1 MTVTTH
7 IPTKLM
13 NAQGNQTTAQAIK
26 FGSDTFKIMA
36 VKAGSGL
43 PSMSSSG
50 IQFVADVIATN
61 PEDTLI
67 GARQTLTTVT
77 WTNDATLG
85 QVDWSFASIVYAQAG
100 GDDGLTRYFVIY
112 DSTVGGTD
120 ATAPVVAIIDPGAL
134 VSVVAASLTIQAPTG
149 GLISF
154 TGGG

>member
-1 MTVTTH
+1 MAVTTH

-13 NAQGNQTTAQAIK
+13 NAQGNQTAAQAIK
-26 FGSDTFKIMA
+26 FGADTFQIMA
-36 VKAGSGL
+36 VKAGAGL
-43 PSMSSSG
+43 PNVSSTG

-61 PEDTLI
+61 AEDTLI

-85 QVDWSFASIVYAQAG
+85 QVDWSFANIVYAQTG
-100 GDDGLTRYFVIY
+100 SDDGLTRYFVIY
-112 DSTVGGTD
+112 DNTVGVTD
-120 ATAPVVAIIDPGAL
+120 ATRPVVAIIDPGAL
-134 VSVVAASLTIQAPTG
+134 VSVVAASLTIQAPAG